1 MRKVQCTRNSAS
13 EERASAAQRRR
24 KHPRGTATDSGDS
37 GTGPGAYERSPTVS
51 TSMGVGTTTGNPYG
65 QSRTPTMSGNP
76 YGRGLTP
83 SMSGS
88 PYGQSL
94 APSMSGSPYGRGLTP
109 SMSGNMS
116 HGSNQTSPFVTT
128 ATHLPS
134 DPTYNYLMEPA
145 NYGADMAQAFGNPE
159 GNASEG
165 RAWTALD
172 PRLAYMAWEHEY
184 QEPIFYEGL

>member
-1 MRKVQCTRNSAS
+1 
-13 EERASAAQRRR
+13 
-24 KHPRGTATDSGDS
+24 
-37 GTGPGAYERSPTVS
+37 
-51 TSMGVGTTTGNPYG
+51 MGVGTTSGNPYG
-65 QSRTPTMSGNP
+65 QSRTPTMSGNPYGRGLTPSMSGSPYGQSLAPSMSGSP

-172 PRLAYMAWEHEY
+172 PRLAYMAWEDEY